1 MRTHSAKHCPKW
13 NAALMS
19 DDMEELGW
27 LKTDL
32 ARAAELSDMT
42 VSRFFRGKQQN
53 ARTAKKLADALGKPV
68 RRYRVASLVRSRLAS

>member
-1 MRTHSAKHCPKW
+1 MR
-13 NAALMS
+13 
-19 DDMEELGW
+19 DDLDDRGW

-53 ARTAKKLADALGKPV
+53 ARTAKKLADALGQPL
-68 RRYRVASLVRSRLAS
+68 RRYRLASSSRVKRAS